1 MSNPWIVIAA
11 ILAVGLLYVLLPWVA
26 HVFARY
32 RRPRLVRCPETGT
45 KAWVE
50 IDAPHAALTA
60 AIGAPQVRAKE
71 CSLWAD
77 RGACAE
83 ECLKPDRAQTS

>member
-1 MSNPWIVIAA
+1 MSNPAWLILA
-11 ILAVGLLYVLLPWVA
+11 ILALGMLYVILPWVA

-60 AIGAPQVRAKE
+60 AFGAPDVRTKE

-83 ECLKPDRAQTS
+83 ECLKPQQGQGA